1 MTNLLKHKMR
11 GKSTGEIVGWVILG
25 ILGIGALAILFGF
38 VIMWLW
44 NWLMPEIFGLTTLTY
59 WQAVGLFILSK
70 ILLGTSCGGGGNRHK
85 SKEHGKD
92 NCCGSGHKKGYSKWE
107 HYDNYWKEEGDKSY
121 SAYVSKLENDGST
134 DDNSTLTEE
143 N

>member
-25 ILGIGALAILFGF
+25 ALGIGALAILFGF

-70 ILLGTSCGGGGNRHK
+70 ILIGTGGGGGKGHK
-85 SKEHGKD
+85 SKKHGQHKC
-92 NCCGSGHKKGYSKWE
+92 NKHGSKKGYSKWE

-121 SAYVSKLENDGST
+121 TAYVENIESDVT
-134 DDNSTLTEE
+134 ENNTEVKEE
-143 N
+143 NN

>member
-11 GKSTGEIVGWVILG
+11 GKSTGEVVGWVILG
-25 ILGIGALAILFGF
+25 GLGIGALAILFGF

-70 ILLGTSCGGGGNRHK
+70 ILIGHGGGGKGHK
-85 SKEHGKD
+85 SKKHGKHKRCKSD
-92 NCCGSGHKKGYSKWE
+92 NKKGYSKWE
-107 HYDNYWKEEGDKSY
+107 HYDNYWKEEGDQSY
-121 SAYVSKLENDGST
+121 QSYVAKLENES
-134 DDNSTLTEE
+134 TEE
-143 N
+143 KTEVSE

>member
-11 GKSTGEIVGWVILG
+11 GKSTGEVVGWVILG
-25 ILGIGALAILFGF
+25 ALGIGALAILFGF

-70 ILLGTSCGGGGNRHK
+70 ILIGCGSSGGGSRHK
-85 SKEHGKD
+85 SKKHGNHKCGESKD
-92 NCCGSGHKKGYSKWE
+92 KKGYSKWE
-107 HYDNYWKEEGDKSY
+107 HYDTYWKEEGDKSY
-121 SAYVSKLENDGST
+121 KDYVERINNKTIT
-134 DDNSTLTEE
+134 DTPIEDQN
-143 N
+143 

>member
-11 GKSTGEIVGWVILG
+11 GKSTGEVVGWVILG
-25 ILGIGALAILFGF
+25 ALGIGALAILFGF

-70 ILLGTSCGGGGNRHK
+70 ILIGTGGGGGKGHK
-85 SKEHGKD
+85 SKKHTKHKCK
-92 NCCGSGHKKGYSKWE
+92 NHGHKKGYSKWE

-121 SAYVSKLENDGST
+121 TAYVENIEGEST
-134 DDNSTLTEE
+134 EDNTEVTE
-143 N
+143 